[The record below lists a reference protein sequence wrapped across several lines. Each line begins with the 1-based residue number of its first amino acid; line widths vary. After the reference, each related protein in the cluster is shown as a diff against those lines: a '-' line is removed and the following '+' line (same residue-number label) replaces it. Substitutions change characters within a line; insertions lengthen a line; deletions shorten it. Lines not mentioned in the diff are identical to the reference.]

1 MPADKTANTPDPAHT
16 LTIPAL
22 IFQIFSVFF
31 SIGAFTF
38 GGGYA
43 MVPLIQRDIVERR
56 RWLERGDFVDSL
68 AIAQSAPG
76 PIAINV
82 AVMTGY
88 KIAGVPGA
96 MVATLGAAL
105 PSFITLLVIAAFFLG
120 IQDVPAVQAFLK
132 GMRPAIVSLILASVI
147 PIGRTAIASWS
158 GLIISALALAALVGL
173 NLHPILVI
181 VFAGIAGLIIE
192 TLPRTPRESKGSE
205 TE

>member
-1 MPADKTANTPDPAHT
+1 
-16 LTIPAL
+16 
-22 IFQIFSVFF
+22 
-31 SIGAFTF
+31 
-38 GGGYA
+38 